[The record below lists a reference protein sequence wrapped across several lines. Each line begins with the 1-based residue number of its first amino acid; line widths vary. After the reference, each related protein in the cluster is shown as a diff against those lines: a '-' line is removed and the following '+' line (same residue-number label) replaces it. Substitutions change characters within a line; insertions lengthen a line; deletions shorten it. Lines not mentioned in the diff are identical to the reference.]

1 MFKENLERFAVFV
14 QKRPGL
20 ILIAVGIVLLLAT
33 FSSQNVKFEY
43 GHSSMFPKD
52 NIIYKQNE
60 LYTKDFGVGSENAF
74 IFIKGTD
81 VLDRDALEYMLR
93 LSNNL
98 KKIDYVGEVVSP
110 ASIVVSVYGQLP
122 QDDAVLNR
130 ALEIY
135 AKNMIPKKTFA
146 LMMVQIT
153 TTDSKKYK
161 EIAEQIVRT
170 IEFTPKPP
178 DVIVQPTGGP
188 VLSYQ
193 IQQAIKSGLGITT
206 SASIIL
212 MILILFVVFSGAV
225 RRKIMAFMPLV
236 LSIFTVMIV
245 FGLSPILGIPM
256 TEVTNAFMPV
266 LIGLAIEY
274 AAQLQNR
281 FEEERREGKSV
292 DEAVRI
298 AIVSTGLAIALAM
311 LTTVIG
317 FLSSLFSGVP
327 ALGWFGILS
336 AIGLVIAFA
345 LTLTFLPS
353 VLKLVDKNFD
363 KDRGDK
369 ISENKNKNG
378 DKNKTKT
385 EAKKED
391 EIGILERSLSFISGI
406 TATYPKTILVVTVI
420 VLVVGGYAY
429 TNVKLETNFRNYV
442 PQDLPAIVLFKELER
457 VVGGQ
462 YTYTIVLK
470 TDEIDSTT
478 IKKVDELGK
487 YITQR
492 EEYVDSYESLAT
504 LLKRLG
510 GIPDDSRLDRVL
522 SKIPEESK
530 RKYVSGNSWMAL
542 HLKAHTKDF
551 VKQKELYNSLKKDVE
566 FFGWEDG
573 YYITGQATLYMEI
586 GNIIMSSQTIITLGA
601 YVLVVLLLFGVYR
614 SISKAVVPLLAIT
627 TVIAVVNIVM
637 YSLGMKQTMVS
648 VTMNSI
654 ILGLGIDFS
663 IHVLERYFEERNRF
677 APIEAVKRTVERTGK
692 AITTSALTMAGG
704 FGALLLSPFPMMKD
718 FGFLSLVAILFSL
731 FAALTVVPAFL
742 MITEK
747 LRIKVNFRENKIS
760 VSSG

>member
-1 MFKENLERFAVFV
+1 V
-14 QKRPGL
+14 QKHPGL
-20 ILIAVGIVLLLAT
+20 ILVAIGIILLLAT
-33 FSSQNVKFEY
+33 LSSQNVRFEY
-43 GHSSMFPKD
+43 GHESMFPKD

-81 VLDRDALEYMLR
+81 VLDREVLGYMLR

-98 KKIDYVGEVVSP
+98 KKIDYVGEIVSP
-110 ASIVVSVYGQLP
+110 ASIVVSVYGELP
-122 QDDAVLNR
+122 KDEAVLNR
-130 ALEIY
+130 ALEMY
-135 AKNMIPKKTFA
+135 AKDMIPKRTFA

-153 TTDSKKYK
+153 TTDSIKYK
-161 EIAEQIVRT
+161 KIAEQIVRT

-206 SASIIL
+206 SASIVL

-225 RRKIMAFMPLV
+225 RRKVMAFMPLV
-236 LSIFTVMIV
+236 LSIFTVIV
-245 FGLSPILGIPM
+245 FGLSPLIGIPM

-266 LIGLAIEY
+266 LIGLAIEH

-281 FEEERREGKSV
+281 FEEERREGRSV

-298 AIVSTGLAIALAM
+298 SIVSTGLAIALAM

-336 AIGLVIAFA
+336 AIGLVIAFG

-363 KDRGDK
+363 RDRGDE
-369 ISENKNKNG
+369 SENKKI
-378 DKNKTKT
+378 KTKI
-385 EAKKED
+385 KKEG
-391 EIGILERSLSFISGI
+391 EIGILEKTLSLISGI
-406 TATYPKTILVVTVI
+406 TAEYPKTILVVTVI

-470 TDEIDSTT
+470 TDEIDSAT

-504 LLKRLG
+504 LLKRSG
-510 GIPDDSRLDRVL
+510 GIPDDSRLSEVL
-522 SKIPEESK
+522 SRIPEESK
-530 RKYVSGNSWMAL
+530 RKYISGNSWVAL
-542 HLKAHTKDF
+542 YLKAHTKDF
-551 VKQKELYNSLKKDVE
+551 VKQKELYSSLKEDVE
-566 FFGWEDG
+566 FFGWKDS

-586 GNIIMSSQTIITLGA
+586 GNIILSSQTIITLGA

-627 TVIAVVNIVM
+627 TVIAIVNIFM
-637 YSLGMKQTMVS
+637 LSLGMKQTMVS

-663 IHVLERYFEERNRF
+663 IHVLERYFEERSRF
-677 APIEAVKRTVERTGK
+677 MPIEAVKRTVERTGK

-704 FGALLLSPFPMMKD
+704 FGALLLSPFPMMRD
-718 FGFLSLVAILFSL
+718 FGFLALVAILFSL

-747 LRIKVNFRENKIS
+747 LRVDINLKENKIF
-760 VSSG
+760 VSSE

>member
-1 MFKENLERFAVFV
+1 MFKQNLERSAVFV
-14 QKRPGL
+14 QKHPGL
-20 ILIAVGIVLLLAT
+20 ILILVGIVLLLST
-33 FSSQNVKFEY
+33 LSSQNVKFEY
-43 GHSSMFPKD
+43 GHGSMFPED
-52 NIIYKQNE
+52 NVIYKQNE
-60 LYTKDFGVGSENAF
+60 LYAKDFGVGSENAF

-81 VLDRDALEYMLR
+81 ILDRDVLEYMLR

-98 KKIDYVGEVVSP
+98 KRINYVGEVVSP
-110 ASIVVSVYGQLP
+110 ASIVVSVYGELP

-130 ALEIY
+130 ALEMY
-135 AKNMIPKKTFA
+135 AKDMIPKKTFA
-146 LMMVQIT
+146 LMVVQIT

-193 IQQAIKSGLGITT
+193 IQQAIKSSLGITT
-206 SASIIL
+206 SASVVL
-212 MILILFVVFSGAV
+212 MVIILFVVFSGVV

-245 FGLSPILGIPM
+245 YGLSPIIGIPM

-317 FLSSLFSGVP
+317 FLSSLLSGVP

-336 AIGLVIAFA
+336 ALGLVIAFI

-363 KDRGDK
+363 R
-369 ISENKNKNG
+369 
-378 DKNKTKT
+378 
-385 EAKKED
+385 EAKVVEIKKDKESKEKS
-391 EIGILERSLSFISGI
+391 EIGVLERSLSFVSGM
-406 TATYPKTILVVTVI
+406 TATYPKIILVATAI
-420 VLVVGGYAY
+420 ILIVGGYAY

-470 TDEIDSTT
+470 TDEIDSST

-487 YITQR
+487 YITQK

-504 LLKRLG
+504 LLKRSG
-510 GIPDDSRLDRVL
+510 GIPDDSRLDDVL

-530 RKYVSGNSWMAL
+530 RKYISGNSWMAL

-551 VKQKELYNSLKKDVE
+551 VKQKELYNSLKRDLE
-566 FFGWEDG
+566 FFGWKGG
-573 YYITGQATLYMEI
+573 YYITGQTTLYIEI
-586 GNIIMSSQTIITLGA
+586 GNIIMSSQTTITLGA

-627 TVIAVVNIVM
+627 TVIAIVNIVM

-663 IHVLERYFEERNRF
+663 IHVLERYFEERRRF
-677 APIEAVKRTVERTGK
+677 MPIEAVRRTVERTGK

-704 FGALLLSPFPMMKD
+704 FGALLLSPFPMMRD
-718 FGFLSLVAILFSL
+718 FGFLALVAILFSL

-742 MITEK
+742 MISERVRV
-747 LRIKVNFRENKIS
+747 RINLKENRIV
-760 VSSG
+760 VSSQ